1 MARRARLTGFSRFI
15 ITMFIFGIL
24 ITGVVWMGNNTKS
37 GRKIRLELTDQL
49 TDRHLLGKKV
59 TIDGESYTITRCDR
73 VECTLSNGTPI
84 ARTLLSKLKLED

>member
-1 MARRARLTGFSRFI
+1 MARRTRLTGFSRFI

-24 ITGVVWMGNNTKS
+24 ITGVVWLGNNTKS
-37 GRKIRLELTDQL
+37 GREIRLEL